1 MDNWKSVAV
10 NINSR
15 CGFCAKRFTVW
26 QERVDHLTAHFKAG
40 VKMSE
45 WKGCRGLDPAVAAQV
60 TNAMPPYLIGIES
73 VSPNPFSASNKA
85 TWRQAG
91 SESGIIAPDLGNLSL
106 ETIQD
111 QTPAPQLEDTGL
123 PNKATCWEILTVRLG
138 RYANKMSAQG
148 VVLTD
153 EMLQSEGRR
162 ILYDSDD
169 TWNQTAAD
177 NPEWLDLFKKAHGLD
192 FIPNAVGG
200 QGESVPEDLETYG
213 DLGLR
218 IPFSVQL
225 QALNQD
231 QTPEQLCHIGLLDGE
246 PNKSKQSQKV
256 AELERVWM
264 TLSKEGVLHDANGKC
279 KHTECED
286 NILDASMISG
296 KPASEPKHYR
306 WCTYDLPPQQAKEI
320 ANLTKPL
327 KKSKAPL
334 AADGSPDSAER
345 AARARNLSAMVDF
358 VDRLNSQPAEH
369 DSGGAAARAKA
380 QALEALTHAECCGG
394 MVERCIWNGATKKQ
408 FMQRHLYELPA
419 HRAQQFATTT
429 GPWEDSGN
437 MPPAISTASIDLGP
451 NITSTGA
458 MMEFLGPDL
467 GATLPFSTD
476 AMTSTIPISSELNW
490 TIPTS
495 AADEAAMMED
505 VDRLIAETTPPETQL
520 PFPGDFSSGMT
531 SSAEVPSEMV
541 MDDLNFDME
550 MDFDG
555 VFDMP
560 MDETFGPQN

>member
-1 MDNWKSVAV
+1 
-10 NINSR
+10 
-15 CGFCAKRFTVW
+15 
-26 QERVDHLTAHFKAG
+26 
-40 VKMSE
+40 MSE

-85 TWRQAG
+85 TWRQTTAR
-91 SESGIIAPDLGNLSL
+91 ESGVIAPDLGNLSL
-106 ETIQD
+106 ETAQD
-111 QTPAPQLEDTGL
+111 QNPEAHLEDTGL
-123 PNKATCWEILTVRLG
+123 PSKATCWEVLTVRLG

-153 EMLQSEGRR
+153 DMLQAEARR

-169 TWNQTAAD
+169 TWNQTSAD

-192 FIPNAVGG
+192 FIPNALGG

-218 IPFSVQL
+218 IPFSIQL
-225 QALNQD
+225 QALNQN
-231 QTPEQLCHIGLLDGE
+231 QAQEQLCHFAPLEGE
-246 PNKSKQSQKV
+246 NRKTKQDQKT

-279 KHTECED
+279 KHMECED
-286 NILDASMISG
+286 NVLDANLVSG
-296 KPASEPKHYR
+296 RAAAEPKHYR
-306 WCTYDLPPQQAKEI
+306 WCTYDLPPQQARAI
-320 ANLTKPL
+320 SNLTRPL
-327 KKSKAPL
+327 TNDKAP
-334 AADGSPDSAER
+334 ATARGSPDSVER
-345 AARARNLSAMVDF
+345 TARVRNLHQNIDLLY
-358 VDRLNSQPAEH
+358 RLDNQPAGY
-369 DSGGAAARAKA
+369 DSDGAAARAKA
-380 QALEALTHAECCGG
+380 QALTSLTHAECCGG
-394 MVERCIWNGATKKQ
+394 MLEKCLWNGSTKKP
-408 FMQRHLYELPA
+408 FLQRHRYELPA

-437 MPPAISTASIDLGP
+437 MPPAISTASIDQGP
-451 NITSTGA
+451 HITSTGA

-467 GATLPFSTD
+467 GSTLPFSSD
-476 AMTSTIPISSELNW
+476 AMTSTIPLSSEFNW
-490 TIPTS
+490 TIPTT

-520 PFPGDFSSGMT
+520 PISEDMFSGT
-531 SSAEVPSEMV
+531 TPSAEMPNQMA

-560 MDETFGPQN
+560 MDETFELQS